1 MFMKEVDDG
10 VRVQKKNLQLLE
22 EANAILVGRKRAEE
36 KGENHKLSHGLSE
49 LRKLSKKEMDALK
62 VKKLIFDDIRN
73 AEDLKISQL
82 LHWVV
87 VGGGPTGVELCAEM
101 SDFVR

>member
-1 MFMKEVDDG
+1 MKEVDDG
-10 VRVQKKNLQLLE
+10 VKVQRKNLQLLE
-22 EANAILVGRKRAEE
+22 EANSILVARRRAEE
-36 KGENHKLSHGLSE
+36 KGEYHKLSHGLSE
-49 LRKLSKKEMDALK
+49 LSELSKKDFATLKKNKLKFDEM
-62 VKKLIFDDIRN
+62 RN
-73 AEDLKISQL
+73 REDLKISQL

>member
-1 MFMKEVDDG
+1 MKEVDDG
-10 VRVQKKNLQLLE
+10 VKVQRKNLQLLE
-22 EANAILVGRKRAEE
+22 EANGIIMARKRAEE
-36 KGENHKLSHGLSE
+36 KGDYHKLTHGLSE
-49 LRKLSKKEMDALK
+49 LSMLSKKDLATLK
-62 VKKLIFDDIRN
+62 KNKSEFDEVRN
-73 AEDLKISQL
+73 KEDLKISQL